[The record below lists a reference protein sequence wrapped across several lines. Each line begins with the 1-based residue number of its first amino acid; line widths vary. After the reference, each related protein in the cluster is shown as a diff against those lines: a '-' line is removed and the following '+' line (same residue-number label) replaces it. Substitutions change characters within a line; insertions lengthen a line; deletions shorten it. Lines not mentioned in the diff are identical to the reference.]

1 MVRVFYGGLCG
12 GVYGEEQEGWC
23 VVGVVNVESSLWWFM
38 WGVYGEECEGWCVV
52 GVVNGESGLWCFRW
66 RWFLVRV
73 ANGER

>member
-1 MVRVFYGGLCG
+1 MAK
-12 GVYGEEQEGWC
+12 
-23 VVGVVNVESSLWWFM
+23 NVE
-38 WGVYGEECEGWCVV
+38 GGCVV